1 MKLVPQN
8 SISTY
13 IFNVLFTII
22 FLAICVSFCKEEAYA
37 DVQATGDEIIVV
49 IDPGHGGENEGTIE
63 NGFQEKRMT
72 LITAQA
78 MYDELTLYDNINVH
92 MTRTDDRDLSL
103 KERAE
108 YAKSVDADFLYSIH
122 YNASIKHDLFG
133 SEVWISLETPFNGY
147 GYQFGYIQLGEMQNE
162 GLFLRGIKTRANDN
176 GGDYYGIIRE
186 ASVLGIP
193 SALIEHG
200 HVDEER
206 DVPFLDT
213 DDKLI
218 TMGKADATAVA
229 KYFGLKSD
237 ILGVDYSQYP
247 FTLPT
252 LNNNVVVEETLKDET
267 PPDICVI
274 NATETDYENG
284 IVKLDINATDYDSML
299 LYYDYTIDGGE
310 TYSPL
315 QPWPESNALKGT
327 YSDTFSLLIEI
338 PDETI
343 PDIHVRAYNIFDA
356 FTESNHL
363 TFLHTFGK
371 KEIETAVVETEEAI
385 SDNVPVTSNK
395 TLMSEN
401 SLYVNDTME
410 KEDIKFFTFII
421 ICVILAVT
429 IIMFVLV
436 YQIVR
441 SKKRRKNS
449 RYKR

>member
-8 SISTY
+8 IKLKY
-13 IFNVLFTII
+13 IVSMLFTMIY
-22 FLAICVSFCKEEAYA
+22 LSICVLFCKEEVYA
-37 DVQATGDEIIVV
+37 EVQDTGDEIVVV

-78 MYDELTLYDNINVH
+78 MYDELIQYDNINVY

-108 YAKSVDADFLYSIH
+108 YAKSVDADLFLSIH

-133 SEVWISLETPFNGY
+133 SEVWISLEAPFNGY
-147 GYQFGYIQLGEMQNE
+147 GYQFGTIQLGEMQKE
-162 GLFLRGIKTRANDN
+162 GLFLRGIKTRANDK
-176 GGDYYGIIRE
+176 GTDYYGIIRE
-186 ASVLGIP
+186 ATMLGLPSV
-193 SALIEHG
+193 LIEHA

-213 DDKLI
+213 DEKLI

-229 KYFGLKSD
+229 KYFGLQSN
-237 ILGVDYSQYP
+237 ILGVDYRQYP
-247 FTLPT
+247 YTLPPI
-252 LNNNVVVEETLKDET
+252 NKNVIVEKTIKDET

-274 NATETDYENG
+274 NATQTDYENG
-284 IVKLDINATDYDSML
+284 IVALDINATDYDSML
-299 LYYDYTIDGGE
+299 IYYDYTIDGGE

-315 QPWPESNALKGT
+315 QQWPDSDVLQGT
-327 YSDTFSLLIEI
+327 YSDTFSLLLEI

-356 FTESNHL
+356 FTESNHIKL
-363 TFLHTFGK
+363 LQAFGK
-371 KEIETAVVETEEAI
+371 KEVETAMAETEELM
-385 SDNVPVTSNK
+385 SDNIPVTSNK
-395 TLMSEN
+395 TLISED

-410 KEDIKFFTFII
+410 KEDITFVTFII
-421 ICVILAVT
+421 ICVILAVI
-429 IIMFVLV
+429 IIMTVLV

-441 SKKRRKNS
+441 SNKRRKNS
-449 RYKR
+449 RYRR